1 MSCYLH
7 NLDEVL
13 KEAGLEVNTKNRKKI
28 DEVIHRIAG
37 VEYQSCP
44 SAWKKVKEM
53 MAEDREGLVNRIR
66 EEFAKA

>member
-7 NLDEVL
+7 NLDDVL
-13 KEAGLEVNTKNRKKI
+13 KDAGLEVNTKNRKKI
-28 DEVIHRIAG
+28 DEVIHKIAG
-37 VEYQSCP
+37 VKYQSCP

-53 MAEDREGLVNRIR
+53 MVEDREGLVNRIR

>member
-7 NLDEVL
+7 NLDDVL
-13 KEAGLEVNTKNRKKI
+13 KDAGLEVNTKNRKKI
-28 DEVIHRIAG
+28 DEVIHKIAG

-53 MAEDREGLVNRIR
+53 KAQDRESLARRIR